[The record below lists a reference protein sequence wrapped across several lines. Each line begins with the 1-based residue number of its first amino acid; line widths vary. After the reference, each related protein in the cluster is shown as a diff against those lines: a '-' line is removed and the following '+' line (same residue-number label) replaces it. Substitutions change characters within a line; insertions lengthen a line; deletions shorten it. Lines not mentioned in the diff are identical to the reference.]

1 VADARRV
8 LAAYEEAEGGGSG
21 ALRLEGQFVDAV
33 HVHMARE
40 TLARAQLAGVL
51 A

>member
-1 VADARRV
+1 V
-8 LAAYEEAEGGGSG
+8 LAAYEAAEVGGRG
-21 ALRLEGQFVDAV
+21 ALALDGQFVDAV

-40 TLARAQLAGVL
+40 TLARAQLAGAL

>member
-1 VADARRV
+1 MAEAQRV
-8 LAAYEEAEGGGSG
+8 LAAYEEAESGGRG
-21 ALRLEGQFVDAV
+21 ALALGGQFVDAV

-40 TLARAQLAGVL
+40 TLARAQLAGVV